1 MAKKMRVALALQP
14 IATALFANSPF
25 SEGKPNGFLSYRS
38 HIWTDT
44 DPDRCGMLPFV
55 FEDGFGFERWV
66 DYLLDVPMYFVYRDG
81 KYVDVSGKSFR
92 DFMAGRLAGFE
103 GQIPNMGDWTDHM
116 TTVFPEVRLKRYI
129 EMRGADGGPWG
140 RLCALPALWVGLYYD
155 DAALDA
161 AWDLC
166 KDWTVAEMQAM
177 RDSVPRQG
185 LKAPFGGAT
194 VHAVAREVVA
204 IAAAGLRCR
213 AIPDVRDTSEEP
225 YLDELKEIVESGI
238 TPAERLLDRYATV
251 WRGDIGKLYEEES
264 Y

>member
-1 MAKKMRVALALQP
+1 
-14 IATALFANSPF
+14 
-25 SEGKPNGFLSYRS
+25 
-38 HIWTDT
+38 
-44 DPDRCGMLPFV
+44 
-55 FEDGFGFERWV
+55 
-66 DYLLDVPMYFVYRDG
+66 
-81 KYVDVSGKSFR
+81 
-92 DFMAGRLAGFE
+92 
-103 GQIPNMGDWTDHM
+103 
-116 TTVFPEVRLKRYI
+116 
-129 EMRGADGGPWG
+129 
-140 RLCALPALWVGLYYD
+140 
-155 DAALDA
+155 
-161 AWDLC
+161 
-166 KDWTVAEMQAM
+166 MQAM

-204 IAAAGLRCR
+204 IAAAGLRRR